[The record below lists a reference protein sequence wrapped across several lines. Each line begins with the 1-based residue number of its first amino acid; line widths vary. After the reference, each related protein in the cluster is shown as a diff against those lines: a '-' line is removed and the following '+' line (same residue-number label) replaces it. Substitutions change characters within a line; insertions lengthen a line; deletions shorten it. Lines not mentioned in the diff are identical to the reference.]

1 VTQPES
7 GLPGQGLEPTLPS
20 FWYQRDDV
28 YALEQEHIF
37 FKEWVCVGRDEEL
50 PLPGDHRVLD
60 VCGQSI
66 ILVRNTEGM
75 LRAFYNVCRHRGAR
89 LCSPDPAGDAAAG
102 LAVKGGVMP
111 NGMILCPYHAW
122 TYDLNGQ
129 LLRAPHLSKESGF
142 DTSGVRL
149 HPVLVETW
157 GGFVFL
163 NLSPAQAQPFAE
175 IILPTRKRFARY
187 PLAELRV
194 VKTIRYEVEA
204 NWKILCENYNECYHC
219 GPVHPELCRIVPA
232 FRHNGGA
239 DLDWERGIPH
249 REGADTFTASGTSTR
264 HSFPGLNEDEQ
275 VRHKG
280 ELLYPN
286 LFLSAAREHV
296 AAFVL
301 QPTGPRHTRIDC
313 HFLFEACGIEK
324 TDFDPSD
331 TVDFW
336 HLVNR
341 QDWHICELVQA
352 GISARVH
359 KVGVFSPLE
368 DWNLDIRRYVSE
380 RIGAFV
386 REQR

>member
-1 VTQPES
+1 MQADS
-7 GLPGQGLEPTLPS
+7 GFPGGALEPTLPS
-20 FWYQRDDV
+20 SWYLRDDV
-28 YALEQEHIF
+28 FALEREHIF
-37 FKEWVCVGRDEEL
+37 YSEWICVGREEEL
-50 PLPGDHRVLD
+50 PRPGDHRVLD

-66 ILVRNTEGM
+66 IVVRNTEGA

-89 LCSPDPAGDAAAG
+89 LCSPNPAADSANG
-102 LAVKGGVMP
+102 LAIQGGVMP
-111 NGMILCPYHAW
+111 NGLILCPYHAW

-129 LLRAPHLSKESGF
+129 LLRAPHLAKESGF
-142 DTSGVRL
+142 DASKVHL
-149 HPVLVETW
+149 HPVLAESW

-163 NLSPAQAQPFAE
+163 HLTPAKARPFADY
-175 IILPTRKRFARY
+175 IANVSQRFVRY
-187 PLAELRV
+187 PLAGLRTV
-194 VKTIRYEVEA
+194 QTIRYEVEA

-232 FRHNGGA
+232 FRQNGGA
-239 DLDWERGIPH
+239 GLDWERGIPH
-249 REGADTFTASGTSTR
+249 REGADTFTMSGTSNR
-264 HSFPGLNEDEQ
+264 RSFPGLNEDEQ

-286 LFLSAAREHV
+286 LFLSVAREHV

-313 HFLFEACGIEK
+313 HFLFEPYEIEQP
-324 TDFDPSD
+324 DFDPSD

-341 QDWHICELVQA
+341 QDWNICELVQA

-359 KVGVFSPLE
+359 QMGVFAPME

-380 RIGAFV
+380 RIGTFV
-386 REQR
+386 RERP